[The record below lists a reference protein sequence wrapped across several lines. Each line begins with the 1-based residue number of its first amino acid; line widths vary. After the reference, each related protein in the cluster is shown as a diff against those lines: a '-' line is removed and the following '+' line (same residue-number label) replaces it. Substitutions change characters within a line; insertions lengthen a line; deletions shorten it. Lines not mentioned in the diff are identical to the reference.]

1 MNPANRGEVWLADL
15 GPLKGDREQLG
26 RRLVVILQTDD
37 LALNTVV
44 VIALTKTVSRVGF
57 PTVVFIP
64 AGESGQ
70 DHDTAA
76 LCHQIWSI
84 DRSKLIHKIGD
95 LAPERLSEI
104 EIAVAFVL
112 GLPS

>member
-37 LALNTVV
+37 LALNMVV

-64 AGESGQ
+64 AGEAGQ
-70 DHDTAA
+70 DHDSAA
-76 LCHQIWSI
+76 LCHQIWPI
-84 DRSKLIHKIGD
+84 DRKH
-95 LAPERLSEI
+95 PVNPR
-104 EIAVAFVL
+104 FF
-112 GLPS
+112 